1 MKKEKIISLA
11 IICGTIIIASFMLTK
26 VNFYIQGWNTN
37 NSIENTISVQWDGKV
52 FVTPDILTLSINVE
66 ETKSTTAEAQKEV
79 NKKVNQIKEIIKNY
93 KIKNSDVQSKNINV
107 YPEYDYR
114 DSGRKL
120 LWYRASHNLD
130 IKIKWANLENEWVG
144 WKLIDEISNIW
155 WVIINNINY
164 DIEDKTPYYTQAR
177 ELAMEK
183 ANQKAKELAKV
194 AGVKL
199 LKPISISESIDTYY
213 PTPMYRNT
221 YAMDM
226 WMWAKAESAEVSLWE
241 LEINLN
247 INVLYWIQ

>member
-1 MKKEKIISLA
+1 MQKEKMISLA
-11 IICGTIIIASFMLTK
+11 IICGTIIVASFMLTK

-37 NSIENTISVQWDGKV
+37 NAIENTISVQWDGKV
-52 FVTPDILTLSINVE
+52 SVTPDILALNINIE

-107 YPEYDYR
+107 YPEYDYK
-114 DSGRKL
+114 DTWRKL
-120 LWYRASHNLD
+120 LWYKANHQLE
-130 IKIKWANLENEWVG
+130 IKIKSANLENEWVG
-144 WKLIDEISNIW
+144 GKLIDEISNIW
-155 WVIINNINY
+155 WVIINNISY

-213 PTPMYRNT
+213 PTPMYRNN

-226 WMWAKAESAEVSLWE
+226 WMWAKEESAEVSLWE

>member
-1 MKKEKIISLA
+1 MTKDKIISLA
-11 IICGTIIIASFMLTK
+11 IICGTIVVASFMLTK

-66 ETKSTTAEAQKEV
+66 ETKPTTAEAQTEV
-79 NKKVNQIKEIIKNY
+79 NKKVNQIKKIIKEY
-93 KIKNSDVQSKNINV
+93 KIKDSDVQTKNINI
-107 YPEYDYR
+107 YPEYDYK
-114 DSGRKL
+114 DTWRKL
-120 LWYRASHNLD
+120 LWYRASHNMD
-130 IKIKWANLENEWVG
+130 IKIKWANLENEWIG
-144 WKLIDEISNIW
+144 GKLIDAISNIW
-155 WVIINNINY
+155 WVIINNIAY
-164 DIEDKTPYYTQAR
+164 DIEDKTPYYSQAR

-213 PTPMYRNT
+213 PMPMYRNT

-226 WMWAKAESAEVSLWE
+226 GMWMKEESADISLWE

-247 INVLYWIQ
+247 INVLYGIQ

>member
-1 MKKEKIISLA
+1 MQKEKMISLA
-11 IICGTIIIASFMLTK
+11 IICGTIIVASFMLTK
-26 VNFYIQGWNTN
+26 VNFYIQWWNTN

-52 FVTPDILTLSINVE
+52 FVTPDILALSINIE
-66 ETKSTTAEAQKEV
+66 ETKPTTAEAQKEV

-107 YPEYDYR
+107 YPEYDYKDTWR
-114 DSGRKL
+114 TL
-120 LWYRASHNLD
+120 LWYRANHQLE
-130 IKIKWANLENEWVG
+130 IKIKGANLENEGVG
-144 WKLIDEISNIW
+144 GKLIDEISKIW
-155 WVIINNINY
+155 WVIINNISY

-221 YAMDM
+221 YVMDM
-226 WMWAKAESAEVSLWE
+226 GMWAEEESAEVSLWE
-241 LEINLN
+241 LKINLN
-247 INVLYWIQ
+247 INVLYSIQ